1 LAGRVVALLCHVVQP
16 SDSSMAFRKQAKIVV
31 TNFHA
36 FQLREKV
43 KAGELTM
50 ELLAQ
55 GEASPFAETAGQMVR
70 RVCRECGQEI
80 HLWRARLSKT

>member
-1 LAGRVVALLCHVVQP
+1 
-16 SDSSMAFRKQAKIVV
+16 MAFRKQAKIVV

-55 GEASPFAETAGQMVR
+55 GEASPFAVISCT
-70 RVCRECGQEI
+70 
-80 HLWRARLSKT
+80 WR